1 MDRDLMRKRIGTW
14 PEVSVLTRLSFLV
27 GFVGLLVA
35 VPIGPLTAQQELPI
49 EPGDRLRITSP
60 TFSTEVRGGLR
71 SHSDNERPLIGVLRS
86 EQPSALTLA
95 ASRDSLISIPMSA
108 VQLIEKDVGKKKDRG
123 KGAQIGLA
131 IGAGVGALMA
141 AAAASGEGYLCE
153 GCWVGALLVGAGA
166 GAGMGAALGVGTTA
180 WKQVYPEPER

>member
-166 GAGMGAALGVGTTA
+166 GAALGVGTTA